1 MATSLSNL
9 PALEWVGRPG
19 VEGPEVRDYAEGTSE
34 TFKKGDLVVYD
45 VSEDGLVV
53 AAQGDGGVYGDTGND
68 EVADNV
74 FNLGIALQ
82 DASGTAGTLISVLIP
97 SQSDRFAAAIFSTDN
112 TTVAAPVGDDI
123 GTLVDF
129 IKGDTNN
136 GSKTGVLR
144 GTAGL
149 WAKIVD
155 ISAQDR
161 SFRSGGVGAAEP
173 TYSAGDRVIVEFQ
186 VAALSGKGSIA

>member
-1 MATSLSNL
+1 MATSLSNI

-19 VEGPEVRDYAEGTSE
+19 NEGPRVVDYAEGTSE

-45 VSEDGLVV
+45 VSEDGLVI
-53 AAQGDGGVYGDTGND
+53 AAQGDGGVYGDTGDD

-74 FNLGIALQ
+74 FNLGIALK
-82 DASGTAGTLISVLIP
+82 DATGTAGSLIP
-97 SQSDRFAAAIFSTDN
+97 VLLPTAEDEFTCVVFTTDN

-129 IKGDTNN
+129 IKADSAN
-136 GSKTGVLR
+136 GLKTGVLR

-149 WAKIVD
+149 WAKVVD
-155 ISAQDR
+155 INPQDR
-161 SFRSGGVGAAEP
+161 SLRAGGVGAAEP
-173 TYSAGDRVIVEFQ
+173 TYSAGDRVIVRFQ
-186 VAALSGKGSIA
+186 VAAITGKGSIA

>member
-1 MATSLSNL
+1 MATSLSNI

-19 VEGPEVRDYAEGTSE
+19 NEGPRVVDYAEGTSE

-53 AAQGDGGVYGDTGND
+53 AAQGDGGVYGDTGDD

-74 FNLGIALQ
+74 FNLGIALK
-82 DASGTAGTLISVLIP
+82 DATGTAGELIP
-97 SQSDRFAAAIFSTDN
+97 VLLPTAEDEFTCVVFTTDK

-129 IKGDTNN
+129 IKADSAN
-136 GSKTGVLR
+136 GLKTGVLR

-149 WAKIVD
+149 WAKVVD
-155 ISAQDR
+155 INPQDR
-161 SFRSGGVGAAEP
+161 SLRAGGVGAAEP
-173 TYSAGDRVIVEFQ
+173 TYSAGDRVIVRFQ
-186 VAALSGKGSIA
+186 VAAITGKGSIA